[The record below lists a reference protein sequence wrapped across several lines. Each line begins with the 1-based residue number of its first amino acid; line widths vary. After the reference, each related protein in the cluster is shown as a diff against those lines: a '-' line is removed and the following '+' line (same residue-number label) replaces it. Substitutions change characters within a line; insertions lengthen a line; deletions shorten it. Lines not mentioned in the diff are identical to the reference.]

1 MASAQAM
8 YYGPNWILRG
18 FIVVSAMVHLVLML
32 HVSGLIRVDQ
42 VQKIK
47 VSLFENKTPPRM
59 LPRPRPKPPE
69 PVKTGQVKPLEVS
82 RPVVPVPVPKEAEP
96 ARVDPARSVGE
107 SYAAGTPIAL
117 PAGGFSAPPKL
128 SASTG
133 LDAQPPSVYQEL
145 VRQRIERQKQYPP
158 QARKRQEQGH
168 VVLHFSISPRG
179 ELKDVRVVK
188 SSRNQELDNA
198 ALEAVKKA
206 APYPPPPAS
215 LGAKG
220 LAMEITI
227 AFELT

>member
-1 MASAQAM
+1 MTRAQGM
-8 YYGPNWILRG
+8 HNPNWVLRG
-18 FIVVSAMVHLVLML
+18 FILISTAVHVVLLL

-42 VQKIK
+42 VEKIK
-47 VSLFENKTPPRM
+47 VSLFENKTPPRV

-69 PVKTGQVKPLEVS
+69 PVQTGQIKPLEIPRPAPPVS
-82 RPVVPVPVPKEAEP
+82 LPREVEP
-96 ARVDPARSVGE
+96 TRVDSPRSMGE
-107 SYAAGTPIAL
+107 SYAAGDPIPL
-117 PAGGFSAPPKL
+117 PAGGFSVPPKL
-128 SASTG
+128 SPQVG
-133 LDAQPPSVYQEL
+133 LDAQPPSLYQEL
-145 VRQRIERQKQYPP
+145 VRQRIEREKQYPL

-198 ALEAVKKA
+198 ALDAVKRA
-206 APYPPPPAS
+206 APYPPPPPS

>member
-1 MASAQAM
+1 MTRAQGM
-8 YYGPNWILRG
+8 YGPNWILRG
-18 FIVVSAMVHLVLML
+18 FILVSAVLHVVLLL
-32 HVSGLIRVDQ
+32 HVSGLIRADQ
-42 VQKIK
+42 VEKIK

-69 PVKTGQVKPLEVS
+69 PVKTGQIKPLEIPRPAPPVS
-82 RPVVPVPVPKEAEP
+82 LPREVEP
-96 ARVDPARSVGE
+96 TRVDPSRSIGE
-107 SYAAGTPIAL
+107 SYAAGDPIPL

-128 SASTG
+128 SPQVG

-145 VRQRIERQKQYPP
+145 VRQRIERAKQYPL

-179 ELKDVRVVK
+179 ELRDVHVVR

-198 ALEAVKKA
+198 ALDAVKRA
-206 APYPPPPAS
+206 APYPPPPPA